1 MSNQEEKPQRWSLTK
16 VTPRSSR
23 HATPCSCVN
32 LLGVRSLM
40 MIFSPSNDLS
50 PQSSSQ
56 RSTQTTRR
64 NSSVGRSSSHRE
76 LKMNTEQEKE
86 KEKEKEEEKRY
97 EPNHLLILLLRH

>member
-56 RSTQTTRR
+56 RSTQTRR

-76 LKMNTEQEKE
+76 LTMNTEQEKE

-97 EPNHLLILLLRH
+97 EPNQLLILLLRH